1 MIAEAWKVVAIKIF
15 VATGL
20 FSFSI
25 TNSRSASHTKLDDKM
40 FGVGFHSVYMTL
52 LVTFSYQGKINLT

>member
-15 VATGL
+15 VATRL

-25 TNSRSASHTKLDDKM
+25 MNSKSVSHTELDDIM

-52 LVTFSYQGKINLT
+52 LVTFS